1 MPILHLQFVSQV
13 LHRDACTSWRKL
25 RPNPVFSKAVGGM
38 RIRAV
43 GGATYSVR
51 AAEVA
56 FDLINRKPL
65 VKTHRHSPGETALSQ
80 RERCTCVPAD
90 LLECNEGNQS
100 ISAVATIHLCTSLD
114 EGLTSAPHLRR
125 SSI

>member
-65 VKTHRHSPGETALSQ
+65 VKTHRHSPGETALS
-80 RERCTCVPAD
+80 RSGAPAFRPIYW
-90 LLECNEGNQS
+90 NAMRVTKASVQS
-100 ISAVATIHLCTSLD
+100 LQF
-114 EGLTSAPHLRR
+114 TSAHLLTRA
-125 SSI
+125 